1 MTHLPPV
8 RSAALAPGDGEE
20 WTLQLRFGEPL
31 TANAQMIILGELGIL
46 YATGK
51 GPALVPEFPRHQSDI
66 VVFGPARGIGAVQEA
81 EFKAAATHFGWSPD
95 EGYLPIVDQE
105 GRLLGDMPPLPQ

>member
-1 MTHLPPV
+1 MTHLPPM

-20 WTLQLRFGEPL
+20 WTLQLRFDQPL
-31 TANAQMIILGELGIL
+31 TADAQMVILGELGIL

-51 GPALVPEFPRHQSDI
+51 SPALVPEFPRHRSDI
-66 VVFGPARGIGAVQEA
+66 VVLGPARGIGAVQEA
-81 EFKAAATHFGWSPD
+81 EYKVAANHFGWPPD

-105 GRLLGDMPPLPQ
+105 GRTLVDMPRLPQ